1 MLYTIVVNISDE
13 IEPERWKSLLNY
25 IEADRRDSIEKFRFY
40 VDKKRSLIAGLL
52 VKAMVNEVYPSQNSE
67 IAFFKNY
74 YGKPYIKGFSNIYFN
89 ISHSG
94 DFVCCSISDTEVGVD
109 IEKINTNLDIEF
121 FENIFSDEEWSQVMD
136 KKSNNYD
143 VFFSLWTL
151 KESYVKKIG
160 RGLSKEL
167 NSFSIILDK
176 KIKIV
181 DHREEKC
188 NEQFLLRKI
197 GLCHKL
203 AICSE
208 QCNEHVE
215 KEMTIGEFL
224 DTYYY

>member
-1 MLYTIVVNISDE
+1 MLYTIVVDITDE

-25 IEADRRDSIEKFRFY
+25 IETERRDSIEKFRFY

-52 VKAMVNEVYPSQNSE
+52 IKAMVNEIYPFQNSE

-74 YGKPYIKGFSNIYFN
+74 YGKPYINM
-89 ISHSG
+89 SHSG
-94 DFVCCSISDTEVGVD
+94 NFVCCSISDTEVGVD
-109 IEKINTNLDIEF
+109 IEKINTNLDIDVF
-121 FENIFSDEEWSQVMD
+121 QNIFSDEEWSQVMD
-136 KKSNNYD
+136 KKSDNYD

-151 KESYVKKIG
+151 KESYIKKIG

-197 GLCHKL
+197 DLFHKL

-215 KEMTIGEFL
+215 KEMMIGEFL
-224 DTYYY
+224 DTYY